1 MEQKEEKTM
10 KRKMTLVLLAI
21 LVGFGLTSS
30 IRSNEARFLI
40 AVPGVDDAGLQTL
53 IEEGYRVVVHCND
66 FALVL
71 GDAGT
76 VPILEKRYPGVSTAT
91 EWKKD
96 VRYFLIQAIRPD
108 AAKRTVAGEI
118 LYHREGMVVYRGS
131 LEEALRLREGHAS
144 IIPVTE
150 NTIRPIQPEPIE
162 IALDSGDRDL
172 IQEMVDAINQ
182 SGIVSYVTQL
192 SSLDR
197 FTWSQDCFIAGEGIK
212 NAFESWGYTAVR
224 EQSYDPDWAPN
235 VIAIKPGL
243 VYPDE
248 YVLIGGHY
256 DSYSFFGPSAPGADD
271 NASGSATVLEAAR
284 VMAGYQFERSLA
296 FVTFSGEE
304 MGLVGSDALAS
315 FAVSRG
321 IDIRAV
327 INVDMDGYVEPGQ
340 IGDLDV
346 IANNPS
352 LWIYDIVQSAADT
365 YVPDLET
372 VHQSGFAMGGS
383 DHQSFWDHGYE
394 AVWFFEDVE
403 DYSPYIHSSDDIVGL
418 SYNDPEFATNC
429 TRVAVASL
437 ALLANPIE

>member
-1 MEQKEEKTM
+1 
-10 KRKMTLVLLAI
+10 
-21 LVGFGLTSS
+21 
-30 IRSNEARFLI
+30 
-40 AVPGVDDAGLQTL
+40 
-53 IEEGYRVVVHCND
+53 
-66 FALVL
+66 
-71 GDAGT
+71 
-76 VPILEKRYPGVSTAT
+76 
-91 EWKKD
+91 
-96 VRYFLIQAIRPD
+96 
-108 AAKRTVAGEI
+108 
-118 LYHREGMVVYRGS
+118 
-131 LEEALRLREGHAS
+131 
-144 IIPVTE
+144 
-150 NTIRPIQPEPIE
+150 
-162 IALDSGDRDL
+162 
-172 IQEMVDAINQ
+172 MVDAVNQ
-182 SGIVSYVTQL
+182 PGIESYVTRL

-224 EQSYDPDWAPN
+224 EQSYDPGWAPN
-235 VIAIKPGL
+235 VIAIKPGT

-256 DSYSFFGPSAPGADD
+256 DSFSFFGPSAPGADD

-284 VMAGYQFERSLA
+284 VMADYEFERSLA

-304 MGLVGSDALAS
+304 MGLVGSYAVAS
-315 FAVSRG
+315 FAASRG

-327 INVDMDGYVEPGQ
+327 INVDMDGYVEPGAV
-340 IGDLDV
+340 GDLDV

-352 LWIYDIVQSAADT
+352 YWIYEIVQTAADN

-383 DHQSFWDHGYE
+383 DHQSFWDNGYE

-429 TRVAVASL
+429 TKIAVAAL
-437 ALLANPIE
+437 ALMADPIE